1 MVKYGINFW
10 ENINVEKIEKVLEG
24 LKVYLSGENVEFL
37 IVDIF
42 FCVIGCKLNLVG
54 LNLENV
60 GVEIFR
66 GVVDVR
72 SNCCI
77 I

>member
-10 ENINVEKIEKVLEG
+10 ININVEKIEKVLEG
-24 LKVYLSGENVEFL
+24 LKVYLRGENFEFL
-37 IVDIF
+37 IVDIL

-66 GVVDVR
+66 GVVVV
-72 SNCCI
+72 SNNCCI